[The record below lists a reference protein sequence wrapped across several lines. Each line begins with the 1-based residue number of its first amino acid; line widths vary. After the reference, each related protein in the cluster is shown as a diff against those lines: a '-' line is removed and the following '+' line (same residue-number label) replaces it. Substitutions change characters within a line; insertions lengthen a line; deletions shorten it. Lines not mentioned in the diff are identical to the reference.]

1 MPSKP
6 RELALSAGYS
16 PLVPLYGELNTRMNG
31 KFFPAGAFL
40 CIGLVPFKGSF
51 GNIGFEAVPSWNYL
65 SSVMETGDT
74 VTGHMAALHIY
85 ALFQRPLN
93 PAMSLKFRAGGGIF
107 AVFDFKYTGA
117 EPTEALIPSA
127 SAGISFRWLVK
138 APFFVEAG
146 ADYFHLFS
154 ADATKPGY
162 LRPLLGA
169 GWRF

>member
-1 MPSKP
+1 
-6 RELALSAGYS
+6 
-16 PLVPLYGELNTRMNG
+16 
-31 KFFPAGAFL
+31 
-40 CIGLVPFKGSF
+40 
-51 GNIGFEAVPSWNYL
+51 
-65 SSVMETGDT
+65 METGEA

-85 ALFQRPLN
+85 ALFQKPLN

-117 EPTEALIPSA
+117 EPTKALIPSA

-154 ADATKPGY
+154 ADDSKPGY
-162 LRPLLGA
+162 LRPFLGA